1 MDEIKSLPRHM
12 ETLMKSLNKT
22 QRHARVQLHH
32 ETQMVNNIKH
42 KVEQIYSHLTRREG
56 QLQQD
61 SPRFDF
67 LRSNPSPPSGD
78 NGIITIGMRS
88 IFTAQHILKV

>member
-1 MDEIKSLPRHM
+1 M

-22 QRHARVQLHH
+22 QRHARGQMHH